1 MAGRR
6 GGKWSDRPSLG
17 QIEELA
23 GRKIAQF
30 QRSLQAAGLSVPDM
44 PPVPVEYLALTVT
57 ELSLRSISR
66 LSHEGRRLAG
76 MLDMDRAEIIYEDND
91 PTGRQNF
98 TIAHELGHYFLHYL
112 PALELA
118 RQPTLFDVPHPELDE
133 KLARSGS
140 RPARFFRC
148 TENELSA
155 ANESE
160 TEAASI
166 TSTPAKIGRQE
177 LEDHSTKTH
186 LAKIIRLRE
195 LQDRIEWEANIFAR
209 SLLMPSELV
218 RRLNKKHAGDV
229 NAMAAELAVTP
240 TALRYRL
247 NGLGLRQDEG
257 KGLGPNY
264 QTGPKTPNS
273 PQQGTFF

>member
-6 GGKWSDRPSLG
+6 GGKWSHRPSLG
-17 QIEELA
+17 QIEEQA

-30 QRSLQAAGLSVPDM
+30 QRTLQAAGLSVPDM

-57 ELSLRSISR
+57 ELSLRSITR

-76 MLDMDRAEIIYEDND
+76 MLDMERAEIIYEDND

-118 RQPTLFDVPHPELDE
+118 RQPTLFDTPHPELDE

-155 ANESE
+155 DSESE
-160 TEAASI
+160 ATP
-166 TSTPAKIGRQE
+166 TPAKIGRQE
-177 LEDHSTKTH
+177 LEDPGTQVH

-247 NGLGLRQDEG
+247 NGLGLRQDED

-264 QTGPKTPNS
+264 QTAPKSPNS